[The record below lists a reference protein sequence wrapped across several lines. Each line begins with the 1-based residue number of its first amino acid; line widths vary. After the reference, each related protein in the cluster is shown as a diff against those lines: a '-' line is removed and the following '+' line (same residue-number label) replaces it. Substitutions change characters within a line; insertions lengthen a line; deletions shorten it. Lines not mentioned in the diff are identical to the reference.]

1 MKSSA
6 WRLYLPEAA
15 PEPYLDC
22 VTIKGPRAVEV
33 PQVDGEWPPYAMV
46 QASQTIPRRPF
57 GDSDTRALNQ
67 SMRWIEPEIQPVRP
81 GEKWC
86 SDCGEWKAT
95 GRFSPR
101 ADTYDGLHP
110 HCKDCRAAHARKM
123 RYNASYAASGMNM
136 RPRAWA
142 TAF

>member
-57 GDSDTRALNQ
+57 GDSDTKAPNQ
-67 SMRWIEPEIQPVRP
+67 GMRWIEPEILPVRP

-86 SDCGEWKAT
+86 SDGDHWVAT
-95 GRFSPR
+95 GRFSR
-101 ADTYDGLHP
+101 DERYYDGMRP
-110 HCKDCRAAHARKM
+110 VCKDCRNAHERRL
-123 RYNASYAASGMNM
+123 RYAVSYAASGVGM
-136 RPRAWA
+136 RGYLGVSAL
-142 TAF
+142 